1 MVDSNRLD
9 SISTIST
16 SLSLH
21 VMKVFVVTDP
31 LCSWCWGMSA
41 AVEEAADRLQDRVT
55 FDLLLGGV
63 NVESTLPVG
72 DYGRRLLMKIWTE
85 VAETTGQAFGFRI
98 PDGFVYNS
106 VRACL
111 AVAAVRAATG
121 RPPFG
126 YLHLLQQ
133 RFFLEG
139 RDIND
144 VDVLV
149 SAAREFGVEA
159 TVVRQSLT
167 DPAALEQLRVE
178 FAGARIYGTQAL
190 PNVLT
195 EACGRRQLLVGGY
208 ADAAM
213 LEELILARLERA

>member
-1 MVDSNRLD
+1 VSDATDSATRL
-9 SISTIST
+9 
-16 SLSLH
+16 
-21 VMKVFVVTDP
+21 KVIVVTDP
-31 LCSWCWGMSA
+31 LCSWCWGMSG
-41 AVEEAADRLQDRVT
+41 AVEEAADRLRDRVT

-72 DYGRRLLMKIWTE
+72 DYGRRLLMKIWSE
-85 VAETTGQAFGFRI
+85 VAETTGQVFGFRI

-106 VRACL
+106 VRPCL

-121 RPPFG
+121 RAPFG

-139 RDIND
+139 CDIND

-149 SAAREFGVEA
+149 GAAGELGADAAAVREA
-159 TVVRQSLT
+159 LS
-167 DPAALEQLRVE
+167 DPAALERLRAE
-178 FAGARIYGTQAL
+178 FAGARVYGTQAL

-195 EACGRRQLLVGGY
+195 EAGGRRQLLVGGY

-213 LEELILARLERA
+213 LEALILARLERAC

>member
-1 MVDSNRLD
+1 MDAG
-9 SISTIST
+9 
-16 SLSLH
+16 H
-21 VMKVFVVTDP
+21 VETGLKVIVVTDP

-41 AVEEAADRLQDRVT
+41 AVEEAAHRLQGRVA

-63 NVESTLPVG
+63 NVDSTLPVG

-85 VAETTGQAFGFRI
+85 VAETTGQPFGFRM
-98 PDGFVYNS
+98 PEGFVYNS
-106 VRACL
+106 VRPCL

-121 RPPFG
+121 RAPFG

-133 RFFLEG
+133 RFFVEG
-139 RDIND
+139 RDVNH

-149 SAAREFGVEA
+149 SAAGELGVDA
-159 TVVRQSLT
+159 AAVRQALA
-167 DPAALEQLRVE
+167 DGAALEQLRAE
-178 FAGARIYGTQAL
+178 FAAARVYGTQAL

-195 EACGRRQLLVGGY
+195 ETGGRRHLLVGGY

-213 LEELILARLERA
+213 LEELILARLERAC